1 MNSDVIYQHVRR
13 DKLIRFLLK
22 RKYRKRKA
30 NDTDFEYF
38 EAWHDESFRLFSV
51 PVPVN
56 QDSPNY
62 AQEIKKTCDKLA
74 TLIPCDPLAI
84 AYFLSCDKAFIGHLS
99 ELRICLDKSEKKRMA
114 VTVKAVLPYDERD
127 LQHQF
132 LVPVYYWE
140 WFVDF
145 AQKATEKDLILI
157 GGDLDFE
164 GTMGW
169 TRQQGEEYLHAPRR
183 IRFDIPTIVKY
194 VDNFSF
200 GDK

>member
-1 MNSDVIYQHVRR
+1 MN
-13 DKLIRFLLK
+13 
-22 RKYRKRKA
+22 RKHY
-30 NDTDFEYF
+30 Y
-38 EAWHDESFRLFSV
+38 
-51 PVPVN
+51 
-56 QDSPNY
+56 
-62 AQEIKKTCDKLA
+62 
-74 TLIPCDPLAI
+74 
-84 AYFLSCDKAFIGHLS
+84 
-99 ELRICLDKSEKKRMA
+99 
-114 VTVKAVLPYDERD
+114 RD
-127 LQHQF
+127 LNLWRETTRKQKQR
-132 LVPVYYWE
+132 YYWE

-200 GDK
+200 GGK